1 MVASYPVA
9 YLLPPG
15 NNDWCFDYGIV
26 LQLHETPQ
34 TGGLCDA

>member
-1 MVASYPVA
+1 MVASYIMA

-15 NNDWCFDYGIV
+15 IYNWRFDYGIV

-34 TGGLCDA
+34 TGGICHT